1 MNPGSNQAS
10 NDSHYSKTVDIELLT
25 YGKQMV
31 SQLNII
37 LKMAQIH
44 QSQNSSFEAPVSNLM
59 KTFKFLFT
67 IDEVIAINREAD
79 SLFLN
84 EEKLK
89 MDIESFTSF
98 SSFIDA
104 LSKRKIGKIEVFRSV
119 TPQDI
124 RTFVTLFNG
133 IDLKKSETPFQ
144 DMKESLAQARL
155 EAIDIQ
161 EYVEK
166 QGTSNSFNVNKG
178 TKEFAKKTY
187 FNTVSAVNQVME
199 SYKLNQAVSMK
210 KTKRMVQSMVDLIL
224 QEESV
229 LLGLTNL
236 RCYDEYT
243 YNHSVN
249 VCVLSLGI
257 GQRLGYDK
265 IELSNLGMA
274 SLFHDIGKANV
285 PIDLLNK
292 ATEFNDEEWH
302 VIRRHP
308 VLGIRNIM
316 RIKGLNEL
324 SIKVMYGSFEH
335 HMNYDNSGYPKLAKK
350 RKLSLFGRIIST
362 ADCYDAMTSA
372 RVYNRTPIAPEKA
385 LQFMLKKSGT
395 AFDPVLLKVFVNCV
409 GVFPIGT
416 LVLLDTHEIA
426 VVFQTNPD
434 PDKGDRPKVKI
445 IVNSSGQEVDGESI
459 DLNETIGGTS
469 EYKRSILRS
478 IDPHKYKVDV
488 SRFFL

>member
-1 MNPGSNQAS
+1 MNPNSQTLSNE
-10 NDSHYSKTVDIELLT
+10 SHYSKTVDAEFLN
-25 YGKQMV
+25 YGKQLV
-31 SQLNII
+31 SQFNII
-37 LKMAQIH
+37 LKMALIH
-44 QSQNSSFEAPVSNLM
+44 QVQNSSFDTPISNLM
-59 KTFKFLFT
+59 KTFQFLFT
-67 IDEVIAINREAD
+67 IDDEIAINREAD

-89 MDIESFTSF
+89 MDIETFNSF

-104 LSKRKIGKIEVFRSV
+104 LLKRNIGKIVFLNTA

-124 RTFVTLFNG
+124 KTFVFIFNG
-133 IDLKKSETPFQ
+133 IDLKKTETPFK
-144 DMKESLAQARL
+144 DLEDSLI
-155 EAIDIQ
+155 EAGLTAIKIE
-161 EYVEK
+161 EYIEK
-166 QGTSNSFNVNKG
+166 KGADLSFNVNKG
-178 TKEFAKKTY
+178 TREFVKKTY

-199 SYKLNQAVSMK
+199 SCKLNQAVSLK

-292 ATEFNDEEWH
+292 PTDFNDEEWN

-324 SIKVMYGSFEH
+324 TIKVMYGSFEH
-335 HMNYDNSGYPKLAKK
+335 HMNYDSSGYPKLAKK
-350 RKLSLFGRIIST
+350 RKISLFGRIIST

-372 RVYNRTPIAPEKA
+372 RVYNRTPIPPEKA

-395 AFDPVLLKVFVNCV
+395 AFDPVLLKIFVNCV
-409 GVFPIGT
+409 GIFPIGT
-416 LVLLDTHEIA
+416 LVLLNTHEIA
-426 VVFQTNPD
+426 VVFQIHPD
-434 PDKGDRPKVKI
+434 SDKGDRPKVKI
-445 IVNSSGQEVDGESI
+445 IVNSSGQEVDGEII

-469 EYKRSILRS
+469 EFKRSILRT
-478 IDPHKYKVDV
+478 IDSHKYKVDV